1 MKEVHNLVFY
11 VLPHNP
17 LKGRR
22 PSAVFVSKL
31 TVFHYPK
38 IPLAVQITERLQ
50 GHDILQ
56 IELCKEV
63 YVVVAVILPIN
74 LTSLMLGL

>member
-1 MKEVHNLVFY
+1 MKEVHNLVLY
-11 VLPHNP
+11 VLPYNP
-17 LKGRR
+17 LEGER

-63 YVVVAVILPIN
+63 YVVVAAILSTN
-74 LTSLMLGL
+74 LTHLMVGL

>member
-1 MKEVHNLVFY
+1 MKEVHNLVMY
-11 VLPHNP
+11 VLPYNT
-17 LKGRR
+17 R

-63 YVVVAVILPIN
+63 YVVVAAILSTN
-74 LTSLMLGL
+74 LTHLMLGL

>member
-1 MKEVHNLVFY
+1 MKEVHNLVLY
-11 VLPHNP
+11 VLRYNP
-17 LKGRR
+17 LEGER

-31 TVFHYPK
+31 TVFHYPN

-63 YVVVAVILPIN
+63 CVVVAAILSTN
-74 LTSLMLGL
+74 LTHLMLGL

>member
-1 MKEVHNLVFY
+1 MKEVHNLVLY
-11 VLPHNP
+11 VLPYNP
-17 LKGRR
+17 LEGERL
-22 PSAVFVSKL
+22 SAVFVSKL

-38 IPLAVQITERLQ
+38 IPLVVQITERLQ

-63 YVVVAVILPIN
+63 YVVVAAILSTN
-74 LTSLMLGL
+74 LTHLMLGL